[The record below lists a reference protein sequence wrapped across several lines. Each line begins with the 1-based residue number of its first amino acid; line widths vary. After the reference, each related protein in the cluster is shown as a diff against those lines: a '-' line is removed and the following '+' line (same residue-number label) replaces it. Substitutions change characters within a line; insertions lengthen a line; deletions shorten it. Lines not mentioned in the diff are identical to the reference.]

1 MAVMK
6 DKIIG
11 DLNALF
17 RARAEFYAFFD
28 AQIPKFAGTQLF
40 DFKALRASGRAFGK
54 GGKNGANL
62 AENSAYSAAS
72 GEKCVENLTN
82 SISNCGEN
90 GENSAN
96 LVSSCGENSA
106 TNSANSATN
115 SAQSVNLE
123 QIYRLFHHYDYAI
136 RKLLP
141 SIYKAYEIDSERDLS
156 KDF

>member
-1 MAVMK
+1 MK

-11 DLNALF
+11 DLNTLF

-40 DFKALRASGRAFGK
+40 DFKALRANSSAFETSE
-54 GGKNGANL
+54 NGENVA
-62 AENSAYSAAS
+62 NSACGAAS

-90 GENSAN
+90 GENSVN
-96 LVSSCGENSA
+96 LVSSRGE
-106 TNSANSATN
+106 N

-123 QIYRLFHHYDYAI
+123 QIYKLFHHYDYAI

>member
-1 MAVMK
+1 MK

-40 DFKALRASGRAFGK
+40 DFKALRASGRAFETSE
-54 GGKNGANL
+54 NGENVANSTC
-62 AENSAYSAAS
+62 AAAS

-90 GENSAN
+90 
-96 LVSSCGENSA
+96 SS
-106 TNSANSATN
+106 TN
-115 SAQSVNLE
+115 SAQSVDLE

>member
-1 MAVMK
+1 MK

-40 DFKALRASGRAFGK
+40 DFKALRASGSAFETSE
-54 GGKNGANL
+54 NGENVAN
-62 AENSAYSAAS
+62 STCGAAS
-72 GEKCVENLTN
+72 GEKCGENL
-82 SISNCGEN
+82 
-90 GENSAN
+90 AN
-96 LVSSCGENSA
+96 LVSSRGKNDKNL
-106 TNSANSATN
+106 TNSAAN
-115 SAQSVNLE
+115 SAQSVDNVDLE

>member
-1 MAVMK
+1 MK

-28 AQIPKFAGTQLF
+28 AQIPKFADTQLF
-40 DFKALRASGRAFGK
+40 DFKALRANGSTFADSENAANDKNAAFVAD
-54 GGKNGANL
+54 KNFAP
-62 AENSAYSAAS
+62 NSAYTAAS
-72 GEKCVENLTN
+72 GDKC
-82 SISNCGEN
+82 

-96 LVSSCGENSA
+96 SA
-106 TNSANSATN
+106 AN
-115 SAQSVNLE
+115 SAQSVDNVDLE
-123 QIYRLFHHYDYAI
+123 QIYKLFHHYDYAI